1 MSTQNLDDPLGLI
14 ADDVE
19 PLREDDFIQDYL
31 PCVENGD
38 AACEC
43 SEDEE
48 VDAEEVDAEA
58 DAEDSS
64 DHEDSGE
71 DRARLSAKAKGKRP
85 ATPRKTSGSSF
96 CKRAKMGVIASQ
108 WLRQ

>member
-14 ADDVE
+14 VDDVE

-43 SEDEE
+43 SEDGK
-48 VDAEEVDAEA
+48 VDAEA

-64 DHEDSGE
+64 DLEDSGE
-71 DRARLSAKAKGKRP
+71 DRARLSAKAKGKRS
-85 ATPRKTSGSSF
+85 ATPRKTSGSSS